1 MTDSPRPIAPT
12 SDRALRWRVWPMAI
26 VVLLG
31 LVALGAWLA
40 DPEGATSVGGPLALA
55 SVAVPFAQAGAL
67 WWRVSHPRVVLV
79 VTVALDLALVA
90 LSHGELST
98 GAAGGWFA
106 VYTLWREQGARRA
119 LPWIG
124 ALALVSIVVTTAA
137 VTGSTMIAPGW
148 WVPFAIARTL
158 FALALPLPFA
168 EVMRSRSML
177 VEALR
182 DRAETAERD
191 REARA
196 AEAARAERA
205 LIARELHDIAAHHL
219 SGIVVSA
226 QAARAL
232 VEVDPDRTRGY
243 LDSVRV
249 EAQTA
254 LGNLRQ
260 TLGLLREGDAE
271 QHPLPTLATLDSL
284 VADRVAR
291 GERVSLERDDALPA
305 LGSVAQL
312 TVYRMVQE
320 SLSNAAAHAPGS
332 ACTVELRA
340 DDRSVRVRVHNDA
353 PRHPVARSAGSGL
366 GLLGM
371 RERAALVGGV
381 LETGPAADGGW
392 RNTLTLPLE
401 GGIR

>member
-1 MTDSPRPIAPT
+1 
-12 SDRALRWRVWPMAI
+12 MAI

-40 DPEGATSVGGPLALA
+40 DPAGETSVGGSLALA
-55 SVAVPFAQAGAL
+55 SVVVPVAQAGAL
-67 WWRVSHPRVVLV
+67 WWRVSHPRAVLV
-79 VTVALDLALVA
+79 VTVALDLMLVV
-90 LSHGELST
+90 LSHGDLST
-98 GAAGGWFA
+98 GAAACWFA
-106 VYTLWREQGARRA
+106 AFTLWREQGARRA

-124 ALALVSIVVTTAA
+124 GIGLVSTVVTTAA
-137 VTGSTMIAPGW
+137 VTGSTVIDPGW
-148 WVPFAIARTL
+148 WVLFAIARTV
-158 FALALPLPFA
+158 FALGLPLPFA
-168 EVMRSRSML
+168 EVMRSRGLL
-177 VEALR
+177 VDALR
-182 DRAETAERD
+182 DRAEAAERD

-196 AEAARAERA
+196 VEAARAERA

-232 VEVDPDRTRGY
+232 VETDPDRARGY
-243 LDSVRV
+243 LDSVRG

-271 QHPLPTLATLDSL
+271 QHPLPTLASLPAL

-291 GERVSLERDDALPA
+291 GERVTLEGDADLPE

-312 TVYRMVQE
+312 TAYRMVQE
-320 SLSNAAAHAPGS
+320 SLSNAAAHAPGA
-332 ACTVELRA
+332 ACTVELQVDGRVL
-340 DDRSVRVRVHNDA
+340 RVSVRNDS
-353 PRHPVARSAGSGL
+353 PRHPVERAAGSGL

-381 LETGPAADGGW
+381 LETGPTADGGW
-392 RNTLTLPLE
+392 RNSLALPLE
-401 GGIR
+401 GDTR